1 MKVNLS
7 LKSNGV
13 NNAALRIALIYAS
26 FSVLWIL
33 FSDQILLYFIRNA
46 EIMTKIQMIKGWFFV
61 LITALLIYFL
71 LRKEIYKYKQV
82 EEALR
87 ESENNYRTLVECA
100 NSVILKWD
108 TKGNIIYLNPYGLK
122 YFNYTEEEIIGKH
135 VVGTIVPDKEDTGRN
150 LKEMIYDITQNP
162 VKYKNNLN
170 QNMRSCGELLW
181 VLWTNEAIFD
191 AGGEFVEI
199 LSVGNDATERIKA
212 EEERKSSLS
221 LLNATLDSTADGIL
235 VVDEEGKIVMLNKRF
250 VDMWNIPDS
259 IIASQE
265 DNQALAHVL
274 DQLKDPEVFLNKVRK
289 LYAQPDAESYDILKL
304 KDSKVFERYS
314 QPQKIEDKIV
324 GRVWSFRNVTDR
336 YRNEEKIRASE
347 ERYRT
352 VLEANPDPMVLYNI
366 EGEVT
371 YVNQAFEKKFGWI
384 LDELIGKHLDF
395 VPEENWPETKAAIND
410 MMNGKTINS
419 FETRR
424 LTKEGDVLDIQ
435 ISASGFKDQDAKYA
449 GSIVTLRDITIQKRA
464 EEVLKESEKKY
475 RVALEANPDPVVV
488 YDMEGKVIYI
498 NPAFTRVFGWLLEE
512 RIGKKLDDFVP
523 EENWPET
530 QMMIDMVKAGESF
543 YSIETRRL
551 TKQGNVIPVSISASF
566 YRDQEGN
573 IEASVINLRDITDR
587 KKTEEA
593 SRKVAALETANVVLE
608 NFVSDALGN
617 LLTPIY
623 GHIQLCGIIDNID
636 EIKSEIEIVEGGII
650 NLLTGINAYR
660 EFFRLGERSPE
671 KISST
676 DISYILDPLLSGQPL
691 KTYGNENFPIDP
703 GVKLR
708 FVYDPK
714 QEGAL
719 DWDGLPYVV
728 GDESKIETAIQET
741 LINAVE
747 SYDQGKGG
755 DIVVSAKKENYD
767 LILEVADKGRGM
779 SKEERDKSQLP
790 FFKVLGVKGS
800 GRFGLGAYIACES
813 AKYCGGDIHIESTEG
828 VGTTASI
835 LLKISD

>member
-1 MKVNLS
+1 MSEKPTYEELEQRVRELEQAEAEQ
-7 LKSNGV
+7 KRAK
-13 NNAALRIALIYAS
+13 AALL
-26 FSVLWIL
+26 
-33 FSDQILLYFIRNA
+33 
-46 EIMTKIQMIKGWFFV
+46 
-61 LITALLIYFL
+61 
-71 LRKEIYKYKQV
+71 
-82 EEALR
+82 

-135 VVGTIVPDKEDTGRN
+135 VVGTIVPEKEDTGRN
-150 LKEMIYDITQNP
+150 LKEMIDDITQNP

-181 VLWTNEAIFD
+181 ISWTNEAIFD
-191 AGGEFVEI
+191 AGGKFVEI

-289 LYAQPDAESYDILKL
+289 LYAQPDAESYDILKF

-336 YRNEEKIRASE
+336 YRNEEKVRASE

-352 VLEANPDPMVLYNI
+352 VLEANPDPMILYNI
-366 EGEVT
+366 DGEVT

-395 VPEENWPETKAAIND
+395 IPEENWPETKAAIND
-410 MMNGKTINS
+410 MMNGKTIRS

-435 ISASGFKDQDAKYA
+435 ISASVFKDQDAKYT

-475 RVALEANPDPVVV
+475 RLALEANPDPVVV
-488 YDMEGKVIYI
+488 YDTEGKVIYI
-498 NPAFTRVFGWLLEE
+498 NPAFTRVFGWSLEE

-530 QMMIDMVKAGESF
+530 QMMIDMVKAGENF
-543 YSIETRRL
+543 YSIETCRL
-551 TKQGNVIPVSISASF
+551 TKQGNVIPASISASF

-587 KKTEEA
+587 KKTEEVSKKA
-593 SRKVAALETANVVLE
+593 DALEITNVVLE
-608 NFVSDALGN
+608 KFISDALGN
-617 LLTPIY
+617 LITPIY
-623 GHIQLCGIIDNID
+623 GRIQMIIGIRDNID
-636 EIKSEIEIVEGGII
+636 EIKSDLKDTETGLAEF
-650 NLLTGINAYR
+650 LTGINAFR
-660 EFFRLGERSPE
+660 EYFRFGERPMKE
-671 KISST
+671 RSST
-676 DISYILDPLLSGQPL
+676 DISQILSTLLSGQAL
-691 KTYGNENFPIDP
+691 ETYGKDKFPIDP
-703 GVKLR
+703 KVKLR
-708 FVYDPK
+708 FTYDPK

-719 DWDGLPYVV
+719 GLKELPYVV
-728 GDESKIETAIQET
+728 GPELDITTAIQET

-747 SYDQGKGG
+747 SYKGESG
-755 DIVVSAKKENYD
+755 EVVVSSKKENDY
-767 LILEVADKGRGM
+767 LLLEIADKGRGM
-779 SKEERDKSQLP
+779 SIDEREKSQLP
-790 FFKVLGVKGS
+790 FYKILGVKGS
-800 GRFGLGAYIACES
+800 ARFGLGAYIARES
-813 AKYCGGDIHIESTEG
+813 AKHCEGDIDIESTKS
-828 VGTTASI
+828 VGTTASV
-835 LLKISD
+835 LFKISNKPPVDM

>member
-108 TKGNIIYLNPYGLK
+108 TKGNIIYLNPYGLQ

-191 AGGEFVEI
+191 AGGKFVEI

-366 EGEVT
+366 DGEVT

-410 MMNGKTINS
+410 MMNGKTIRS

-636 EIKSEIEIVEGGII
+636 QIKSEIEVVEEGITK
-650 NLLTGINAYR
+650 LLTGINAYR

-719 DWDGLPYVV
+719 DWEGLPYVV

-800 GRFGLGAYIACES
+800 GRFGLGAYIARES

>member
-61 LITALLIYFL
+61 LITALLVYFL

-108 TKGNIIYLNPYGLK
+108 TKGNIIYLNPYGLQ

-191 AGGEFVEI
+191 AGGKFVEI

-366 EGEVT
+366 DGEVT

-410 MMNGKTINS
+410 MMNGKTIRS

-636 EIKSEIEIVEGGII
+636 QIKSEIEVVEEGITK
-650 NLLTGINAYR
+650 LLTGINAYR

-719 DWDGLPYVV
+719 DWEGLPYVV

-800 GRFGLGAYIACES
+800 GRFGLGAYIARES